1 MSKRRMALIALL
13 AVSALFVT
21 ACAGG
26 EPGDEGSSTE
36 EEGGGGEL
44 SVAGSWTGGAE
55 QENFQ
60 AVLDAFS
67 EESGVEV
74 RYQGSEDLGTFLGT
88 QIEGGDPPD
97 VAMIPQPGL
106 VRDLAA
112 DGSLVEVGADA
123 QAALEENYAPYWS
136 ELGTVD
142 GTLYGVYFKAASK
155 GTWWYNQESLEAA
168 GVEPPTTWD
177 EMLETAKTV
186 NSSGVPW
193 LSIGGA
199 DAWPLTDIFE
209 SVYVQVAG
217 PEKYDQLAEH
227 EIPWTDPSVI
237 ETLETMAEL
246 FGDDQNLAGG
256 TKGVLEDDF
265 VTSVTQVYADPPE
278 AATVYLGDFAAGIIN
293 AETSAKVGE
302 GADFF
307 PFPAIEGTPGE
318 GGITGAGDAGVALT
332 DSEEAQELL
341 AFLATPEAGEIW
353 AELGGFTSPNNNV
366 SLDVYPDEI
375 SRRIA
380 ETVVQASE
388 DGTYRFDM
396 SDLQPPEFGAT
407 AGRGMWVRMQEF
419 VEDPSNPE
427 AVAKALEADAKKA
440 FK

>member
-1 MSKRRMALIALL
+1 MSKRRTALIALL
-13 AVSALFVT
+13 AVFALFVT

-26 EPGDEGSSTE
+26 EPGGGESTTE
-36 EEGGGGEL
+36 DEGGGGEI
-44 SVAGSWTGGAE
+44 SVVAVWTGSE
-55 QENFQ
+55 QESFQ

-67 EESGVEV
+67 EDSGVEV
-74 RYQGSEDLGTFLGT
+74 RYQSSEDLGTFLGT

-106 VRDLAA
+106 IQDLAA
-112 DGSLVEVGADA
+112 DGSLVEVGEDA
-123 QAALEENYAPYWS
+123 QAALDENYPPYWQ

-155 GTWWYNQESLEAA
+155 GTWWYNQEAIEAA
-168 GVEPPTTWD
+168 GVQPPTTWD
-177 EMLETAKTV
+177 EMLEAAKTV

-199 DAWPLTDIFE
+199 EAWPLTDIFE

-217 PEKYDQLAEH
+217 TEKYDQLAAH
-227 EIPWTDPSVI
+227 EIPWTDQSVI
-237 ETLETMAEL
+237 DTFDTMTEL

-256 TKGVLEDDF
+256 KKGTLEADF
-265 VTSVTQVYADPPE
+265 VTSVTQVYSDPPE
-278 AATVYLGDFAAGIIN
+278 AATVYEGDFVGGIIN

-318 GGITGAGDAGVALT
+318 GGIVGAGDAGVALT
-332 DSEEAQELL
+332 DSEEAQQFL

-353 AELGGFTSPNNNV
+353 AELGGFTSPNTNV

-375 SRRIA
+375 SKRIA

-388 DGTYRFDM
+388 EDLFRFDM
-396 SDLQPPEFGAT
+396 SDLQPPAFGAT
-407 AGRGMWVRMQEF
+407 AGRGMWLRMQEY
-419 VEDPSNPE
+419 VEDPSNAE
-427 AVAKALEADAKKA
+427 AVAKSLEADAKKA

>member
-1 MSKRRMALIALL
+1 MSRRRTALIALL
-13 AVSALFVT
+13 AVFALFVT

-36 EEGGGGEL
+36 EEGGSGEL
-44 SVAGSWTGGAE
+44 SVVGVWTGAE
-55 QENFQ
+55 QESFQ

-67 EESGVEV
+67 EDSGVEV
-74 RYQGSEDLGTFLGT
+74 RYQSSDDLGTFLGT

-97 VAMIPQPGL
+97 VAMVPQPGL

-112 DGSLVEVGADA
+112 DGSLVEVGEDA
-123 QAALEENYAPYWS
+123 AAGLDENYSPYWK

-155 GTWWYNQESLEAA
+155 GTWWYNQQTLEAA
-168 GVEPPTTWD
+168 GVQPPETWD
-177 EMLETAKTV
+177 EMLEAAKTV

-193 LSIGGA
+193 MSIGGA

-209 SVYVQVAG
+209 QIYVQVGG

-227 EIPWTDPSVI
+227 EIPWTDPSVV
-237 ETLETMAEL
+237 EALETMGEV
-246 FGDDQNLAGG
+246 FSDDQNLAGG
-256 TKGVLEDDF
+256 KKGVLEDDF
-265 VTSVTQVYADPPE
+265 VTSVTQVFSDPPE
-278 AATVYLGDFAAGIIN
+278 AATVYLGDFAGGIIN
-293 AETSAKVGE
+293 AETNAKVGE

-332 DSEEAQELL
+332 DSEEAQQ
-341 AFLATPEAGEIW
+341 FLTFLTTPEAGQVW
-353 AELGGFTSPNNNV
+353 AELGGFVSPNNNV
-366 SLDVYPDEI
+366 SLDVYPDEV
-375 SRRIA
+375 SQRIA
-380 ETVVQASE
+380 ETVVTASE
-388 DGTYRFDM
+388 EDTFRFDM

-407 AGRGMWVRMQEF
+407 AGRGMWARMQQF

>member
-1 MSKRRMALIALL
+1 MSKRRTALIALL
-13 AVSALFVT
+13 AVFALFVS

-26 EPGDEGSSTE
+26 EPGDDGSSTE
-36 EEGGGGEL
+36 EDGGGGEL
-44 SVAGSWTGGAE
+44 SVAAVWTGAE
-55 QENFQ
+55 QESFQ
-60 AVLDAFS
+60 AVLDAFT

-74 RYQGSEDLGTFLGT
+74 RYQSSDDLGTFLGT

-97 VAMIPQPGL
+97 VAMVPQPGL

-112 DGSLVEVGADA
+112 DGSLVEAGDE
-123 QAALEENYAPYWS
+123 AAAGLDENFSPYWK

-155 GTWWYNQESLEAA
+155 GTWWYNQQTLEGA
-168 GVEPPTTWD
+168 GVEPPETWD
-177 EMLETAKTV
+177 EMLEAAQTV

-209 SVYVQVAG
+209 SVYVQVGG

-227 EIPWTDPSVI
+227 EIPWTDQSVI
-237 ETLETMAEL
+237 DTFDTMAQL
-246 FGDDQNLAGG
+246 FGEDQNLAGG
-256 TKGVLEDDF
+256 TKGVLQDDF
-265 VTSVTQVYADPPE
+265 VTSVTQVFAEPPE
-278 AATVYLGDFAAGIIN
+278 AATVYLGDFAGGIIN
-293 AETSAKVGE
+293 AETSAQVGE

-307 PFPAIEGTPGE
+307 PFPAVEGTPGE

-332 DSEEAQELL
+332 DSEEAQQFL
-341 AFLATPEAGEIW
+341 AFLTTPEAGEAW
-353 AELGGFTSPNNNV
+353 AELGGFVSPNNNV
-366 SLDVYPDEI
+366 SLDVYPDETTQ
-375 SRRIA
+375 RIA

-388 DGTYRFDM
+388 EDTFRFDM

-407 AGRGMWVRMQEF
+407 AGRGMWLRMQEF
-419 VEDPSNPE
+419 VQNPE
-427 AVAKALEADAKKA
+427 NAQAVAKSLEADAKKA